1 MCHFNPHSQK
11 ITLSERATARI
22 GNSRRLKGLGPL
34 PVARAWIQLPKFQR
48 KLTTLPNFFTSKLW
62 AIIDGFI
69 HVLYCY
75 IQLSSSSQGPNRY
88 FHSVFFPA
96 GRLAGNRGQV
106 FSLSTFTPESGILA
120 TLARFLSLRMPPT
133 VFHGRVLFF
142 LEILALHQKVKSEPS
157 GGLKHYTRKR
167 FQKKWVRKP

>member
-1 MCHFNPHSQK
+1 MWKTKAKTQKMVLKISIYLEPGGSSKSTTISLGRRSLARVDSMCHFNPHSQQ
-11 ITLSERATARI
+11 IALSDCATARI
-22 GNSRRLKGLGPL
+22 GDNRRLEGLGPL
-34 PVARAWIQLPKFQR
+34 PVARAWIQWPKFQR

-96 GRLAGNRGQV
+96 RRLAGNRGQV
-106 FSLSTFTPESGILA
+106 FSLSTFT
-120 TLARFLSLRMPPT
+120 
-133 VFHGRVLFF
+133 
-142 LEILALHQKVKSEPS
+142 LE
-157 GGLKHYTRKR
+157 
-167 FQKKWVRKP
+167 